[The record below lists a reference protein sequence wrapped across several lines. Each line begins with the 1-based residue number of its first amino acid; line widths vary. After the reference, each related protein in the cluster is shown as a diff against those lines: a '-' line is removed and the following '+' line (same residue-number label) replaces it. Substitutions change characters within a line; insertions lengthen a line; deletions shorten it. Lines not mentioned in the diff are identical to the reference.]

1 MDGKLSV
8 QTDCFPSKAGRDS
21 RISGARGAAP
31 CTERSDAKQPKLPSS
46 GLSASQ
52 SARIQ
57 GLPCIEV
64 RPCYQGIYSCYSLPA
79 LFVLNQDSMAFF
91 SDVFF
96 IFANATK
103 QKIISS
109 NTKIAYKNMHTIE
122 TAYII
127 PATSAPQR
135 TLSAHPNQLNITAIA
150 THTILGITNA
160 ATSPAPIASAPSVN
174 TTPLVK

>member
-1 MDGKLSV
+1 M

-31 CTERSDAKQPKLPSS
+31 CTERSDAKQPGLPSS
-46 GLSASQ
+46 GLFASQ

-79 LFVLNQDSMAFF
+79 LFVAQSRFNGIF

-135 TLSAHPNQLNITAIA
+135 TLSAHP
-150 THTILGITNA
+150 
-160 ATSPAPIASAPSVN
+160 S
-174 TTPLVK
+174 